1 MTLFSPDVI
10 SGFDGKTPIQD
21 MALLLT
27 IFAEDEKGH
36 ESEALKDL
44 KALAQNTKVSPDIR
58 QSAQVIL
65 QGRQSKQ

>member
-1 MTLFSPDVI
+1 
-10 SGFDGKTPIQD
+10 